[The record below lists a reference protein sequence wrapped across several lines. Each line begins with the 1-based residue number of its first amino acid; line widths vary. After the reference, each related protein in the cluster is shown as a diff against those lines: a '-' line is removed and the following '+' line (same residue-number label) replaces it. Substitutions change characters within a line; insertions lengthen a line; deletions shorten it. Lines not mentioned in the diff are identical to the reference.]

1 MAATAGA
8 GPIQSQEPGA
18 AFGAGPKHWGH
29 LPLLPRPWQGAGS
42 EEQLWTRKLCPYGM
56 PAHYA
61 TAPAPTTRVFVT
73 APCRSLGPGN
83 SRKDPVSFSHEMSHL
98 AHGYT
103 WRRPVPTGDVV
114 PGQEG
119 SWPLRNIWREMCLGL
134 GSCML
139 CAQQLKAET
148 RHPGAGVSP
157 LGRPVCLVL
166 GPGPGR
172 GGRSW
177 LTGRGRGP
185 HPCRE
190 PVPSPSWGLRAWL
203 GVRCGSPSCGLRV
216 EQPCDAGKTRP
227 PSFHTRCVPVPWAL
241 CRGWSGDAM
250 NPSFMV
256 LLCLGTL
263 PRPILWAEPGSVIA
277 LGRPG
282 TLWCQGTL
290 EAQECRLYK
299 EGIPEPWDRVM
310 PLERRNKV
318 KFSIP
323 LMAEVYT
330 GRYSCVCLSTAG
342 WSEPSDALE
351 LRVSGAYS
359 KPSLSAL
366 PSPVV
371 TSGDNVTL
379 QCRSQLGF
387 HRFILTEEGAP
398 WAARTRSSEPHPSA
412 QSQALFPVGPVTP
425 GRRWAFQ
432 CYGSYRENPSV
443 WSEPSDALELG
454 VTGGPE
460 PSSPSHPQPGSPA
473 APAPQDHSLEN
484 LIRMGVAG
492 LVLLGLGLLLA
503 EAWYSQRRTRAAGQR

>member
-1 MAATAGA
+1 MGQGPPQAAW
-8 GPIQSQEPGA
+8 
-18 AFGAGPKHWGH
+18 WG
-29 LPLLPRPWQGAGS
+29 
-42 EEQLWTRKLCPYGM
+42 
-56 PAHYA
+56 
-61 TAPAPTTRVFVT
+61 
-73 APCRSLGPGN
+73 
-83 SRKDPVSFSHEMSHL
+83 
-98 AHGYT
+98 
-103 WRRPVPTGDVV
+103 
-114 PGQEG
+114 
-119 SWPLRNIWREMCLGL
+119 
-134 GSCML
+134 
-139 CAQQLKAET
+139 QQ
-148 RHPGAGVSP
+148 P
-157 LGRPVCLVL
+157 CLVWRAS
-166 GPGPGR
+166 GR
-172 GGRSW
+172 VLAYEGTWSW
-177 LTGRGRGP
+177 DP
-185 HPCRE
+185 
-190 PVPSPSWGLRAWL
+190 A
-203 GVRCGSPSCGLRV
+203 
-216 EQPCDAGKTRP
+216 
-227 PSFHTRCVPVPWAL
+227 
-241 CRGWSGDAM
+241 SGFL
-250 NPSFMV
+250 P
-256 LLCLGTL
+256 GTL

-387 HRFILTEEGAP
+387 HR
-398 WAARTRSSEPHPSA
+398 
-412 QSQALFPVGPVTP
+412 
-425 GRRWAFQ
+425 
-432 CYGSYRENPSV
+432 ENPSV

-460 PSSPSHPQPGSPA
+460 PSSPLHPQPGSPA

>member
-1 MAATAGA
+1 PGLCA
-8 GPIQSQEPGA
+8 GP
-18 AFGAGPKHWGH
+18 
-29 LPLLPRPWQGAGS
+29 R
-42 EEQLWTRKLCPYGM
+42 
-56 PAHYA
+56 
-61 TAPAPTTRVFVT
+61 TRVQ
-73 APCRSLGPGN
+73 A
-83 SRKDPVSFSHEMSHL
+83 
-98 AHGYT
+98 
-103 WRRPVPTGDVV
+103 
-114 PGQEG
+114 
-119 SWPLRNIWREMCLGL
+119 
-134 GSCML
+134 
-139 CAQQLKAET
+139 
-148 RHPGAGVSP
+148 
-157 LGRPVCLVL
+157 
-166 GPGPGR
+166 
-172 GGRSW
+172 
-177 LTGRGRGP
+177 
-185 HPCRE
+185 
-190 PVPSPSWGLRAWL
+190 
-203 GVRCGSPSCGLRV
+203 
-216 EQPCDAGKTRP
+216 
-227 PSFHTRCVPVPWAL
+227 
-241 CRGWSGDAM
+241 
-250 NPSFMV
+250 
-256 LLCLGTL
+256 GTL

-342 WSEPSDALE
+342 WSEPSATLE

-379 QCRSQLGF
+379 QCHSQLGF

-432 CYGSYRENPSV
+432 CYGSYRKNPSV

>member
-1 MAATAGA
+1 MASSFPIRTLLRLLLAHLLWRGLA
-8 GPIQSQEPGA
+8 GPRRAAVRVHVSYKDPHSSSTETAAKQRALPSVTCERSMSACTCAVTCRRMRSSVSSCACAVLSCAYVQSRVG
-18 AFGAGPKHWGH
+18 
-29 LPLLPRPWQGAGS
+29 
-42 EEQLWTRKLCPYGM
+42 LCPRG
-56 PAHYA
+56 PWWC
-61 TAPAPTTRVFVT
+61 APAQSLVDVRM
-73 APCRSLGPGN
+73 RSPE
-83 SRKDPVSFSHEMSHL
+83 SVCVC
-98 AHGYT
+98 A
-103 WRRPVPTGDVV
+103 RPPQD
-114 PGQEG
+114 
-119 SWPLRNIWREMCLGL
+119 
-134 GSCML
+134 
-139 CAQQLKAET
+139 A
-148 RHPGAGVSP
+148 
-157 LGRPVCLVL
+157 
-166 GPGPGR
+166 R
-172 GGRSW
+172 GGLEGCRNAGFVSAPQDQASW
-177 LTGRGRGP
+177 SERKRAV
-185 HPCRE
+185 CR
-190 PVPSPSWGLRAWL
+190 PQDPSA
-203 GVRCGSPSCGLRV
+203 
-216 EQPCDAGKTRP
+216 
-227 PSFHTRCVPVPWAL
+227 
-241 CRGWSGDAM
+241 
-250 NPSFMV
+250 
-256 LLCLGTL
+256 
-263 PRPILWAEPGSVIA
+263 
-277 LGRPG
+277 GRPG
-282 TLWCQGTL
+282 ALWCQGTL

-371 TSGDNVTL
+371 TSGGNVTL

-387 HRFILTEEGAP
+387 H
-398 WAARTRSSEPHPSA
+398 
-412 QSQALFPVGPVTP
+412 
-425 GRRWAFQ
+425 
-432 CYGSYRENPSV
+432 RENPSV

-460 PSSPSHPQPGSPA
+460 PSSPSHPQPGSPT

>member
-1 MAATAGA
+1 MKCHTWHTATRAGALCPLGTWCPDTAGRKLALAKHLA
-8 GPIQSQEPGA
+8 GNVPGA
-18 AFGAGPKHWGH
+18 GILHAVCTATEGGDKT
-29 LPLLPRPWQGAGS
+29 PRGRSQPTRRATREARVLGAGS
-42 EEQLWTRKLCPYGM
+42 WPWERRAE
-56 PAHYA
+56 PADRA
-61 TAPAPTTRVFVT
+61 
-73 APCRSLGPGN
+73 
-83 SRKDPVSFSHEMSHL
+83 
-98 AHGYT
+98 
-103 WRRPVPTGDVV
+103 
-114 PGQEG
+114 
-119 SWPLRNIWREMCLGL
+119 
-134 GSCML
+134 
-139 CAQQLKAET
+139 
-148 RHPGAGVSP
+148 GA
-157 LGRPVCLVL
+157 
-166 GPGPGR
+166 
-172 GGRSW
+172 
-177 LTGRGRGP
+177 GP

-203 GVRCGSPSCGLRV
+203 GVRCGFPSCGAVGGTALRCWEDPASELPHPV
-216 EQPCDAGKTRP
+216 CARAVGA
-227 PSFHTRCVPVPWAL
+227 VPGLVRRRHEPVLHGPAL
-241 CRGWSGDAM
+241 
-250 NPSFMV
+250 
-256 LLCLGTL
+256 
-263 PRPILWAEPGSVIA
+263 PG
-277 LGRPG
+277 PG

-351 LRVSGAYS
+351 LRVSGAYG

-387 HRFILTEEGAP
+387 HRFILTEEGVP

-473 APAPQDHSLEN
+473 GTAHSS
-484 LIRMGVAG
+484 VA
-492 LVLLGLGLLLA
+492 LSVHR
-503 EAWYSQRRTRAAGQR
+503 SPSSAAHGEGNARICSP

>member
-1 MAATAGA
+1 M
-8 GPIQSQEPGA
+8 
-18 AFGAGPKHWGH
+18 
-29 LPLLPRPWQGAGS
+29 
-42 EEQLWTRKLCPYGM
+42 M
-56 PAHYA
+56 
-61 TAPAPTTRVFVT
+61 
-73 APCRSLGPGN
+73 
-83 SRKDPVSFSHEMSHL
+83 
-98 AHGYT
+98 
-103 WRRPVPTGDVV
+103 
-114 PGQEG
+114 
-119 SWPLRNIWREMCLGL
+119 
-134 GSCML
+134 
-139 CAQQLKAET
+139 
-148 RHPGAGVSP
+148 
-157 LGRPVCLVL
+157 L

-172 GGRSW
+172 GGRSR
-177 LTGRGRGP
+177 LTGRGGAPSLQGACAPILGTEGLPGVGAVPLPVGCGRNSPAMLGGP
-185 HPCRE
+185 
-190 PVPSPSWGLRAWL
+190 GLRASTP
-203 GVRCGSPSCGLRV
+203 GVCP
-216 EQPCDAGKTRP
+216 
-227 PSFHTRCVPVPWAL
+227 
-241 CRGWSGDAM
+241 CRGRCAGAGGEDAM
-250 NPSFMV
+250 TPALVV
-256 LLCLGTL
+256 LLCLGRREDGEG
-263 PRPILWAEPGSVIA
+263 RPCSGRNPAPLTARPCSLETPGSGAPGVERTCA
-277 LGRPG
+277 GAGETSHGELSSRAVRAQDPSAGRPG

-387 HRFILTEEGAP
+387 HRFILTEEGVP

-473 APAPQDHSLEN
+473 GTAHSSVALSLHRSPGPAAHGEGNARICSP
-484 LIRMGVAG
+484 
-492 LVLLGLGLLLA
+492 
-503 EAWYSQRRTRAAGQR
+503 

>member
-1 MAATAGA
+1 MASSFPIRTLLRLLLAHLLWRGLA
-8 GPIQSQEPGA
+8 GPRRAAVRVHVSYKDPHSSSTETAAKQRALPSVTCERSMSACTCAVTCRRMRSSVSSCACAVLSCAYVQSRVG
-18 AFGAGPKHWGH
+18 
-29 LPLLPRPWQGAGS
+29 
-42 EEQLWTRKLCPYGM
+42 LCPRG
-56 PAHYA
+56 PWWC
-61 TAPAPTTRVFVT
+61 APAQSLVDVRM
-73 APCRSLGPGN
+73 RSPE
-83 SRKDPVSFSHEMSHL
+83 SVCVC
-98 AHGYT
+98 A
-103 WRRPVPTGDVV
+103 RPPQD
-114 PGQEG
+114 
-119 SWPLRNIWREMCLGL
+119 
-134 GSCML
+134 
-139 CAQQLKAET
+139 A
-148 RHPGAGVSP
+148 
-157 LGRPVCLVL
+157 
-166 GPGPGR
+166 R
-172 GGRSW
+172 GGLEGCRNAGFVSAPQDQASW
-177 LTGRGRGP
+177 SERKRAV
-185 HPCRE
+185 CR
-190 PVPSPSWGLRAWL
+190 PQDPSA
-203 GVRCGSPSCGLRV
+203 
-216 EQPCDAGKTRP
+216 
-227 PSFHTRCVPVPWAL
+227 
-241 CRGWSGDAM
+241 
-250 NPSFMV
+250 
-256 LLCLGTL
+256 
-263 PRPILWAEPGSVIA
+263 
-277 LGRPG
+277 GRPG
-282 TLWCQGTL
+282 ALWCQGTL

-371 TSGDNVTL
+371 TSGGNVTL

-387 HRFILTEEGAP
+387 HRFILTEEGVP

-460 PSSPSHPQPGSPA
+460 PSSPSHPQPGSPTA
-473 APAPQDHSLEN
+473 LCC
-484 LIRMGVAG
+484 
-492 LVLLGLGLLLA
+492 GLGK
-503 EAWYSQRRTRAAGQR
+503 Q

>member
-1 MAATAGA
+1 
-8 GPIQSQEPGA
+8 
-18 AFGAGPKHWGH
+18 
-29 LPLLPRPWQGAGS
+29 
-42 EEQLWTRKLCPYGM
+42 
-56 PAHYA
+56 
-61 TAPAPTTRVFVT
+61 
-73 APCRSLGPGN
+73 
-83 SRKDPVSFSHEMSHL
+83 
-98 AHGYT
+98 
-103 WRRPVPTGDVV
+103 
-114 PGQEG
+114 
-119 SWPLRNIWREMCLGL
+119 MCLGL

-157 LGRPVCLVL
+157 LGGPLGRPCVHDA
-166 GPGPGR
+166 G
-172 GGRSW
+172 SW
-177 LTGRGRGP
+177 PWERRAEPADRAGAEP

-203 GVRCGSPSCGLRV
+203 GVRCGFPSCGAAGGTALRCWEDPASELPHPV
-216 EQPCDAGKTRP
+216 CARAVGAVPGLVRRRHDPVLHGPALPGAVCRP
-227 PSFHTRCVPVPWAL
+227 QDPSA
-241 CRGWSGDAM
+241 
-250 NPSFMV
+250 
-256 LLCLGTL
+256 
-263 PRPILWAEPGSVIA
+263 
-277 LGRPG
+277 GRPG

-387 HRFILTEEGAP
+387 HR
-398 WAARTRSSEPHPSA
+398 
-412 QSQALFPVGPVTP
+412 
-425 GRRWAFQ
+425 
-432 CYGSYRENPSV
+432 ENPSV

-473 APAPQDHSLEN
+473 GTAHSS
-484 LIRMGVAG
+484 VA
-492 LVLLGLGLLLA
+492 LSVHR
-503 EAWYSQRRTRAAGQR
+503 SPSSAAHGEGNARICSP

>member
-1 MAATAGA
+1 MKCHTWHTATRAGALCPLGTWCPDTAGRKLALAKHLA
-8 GPIQSQEPGA
+8 GNVPGA
-18 AFGAGPKHWGH
+18 GILHAVCTATEGGDKT
-29 LPLLPRPWQGAGS
+29 PRGRSQPTRRATREARVLGAGS
-42 EEQLWTRKLCPYGM
+42 WPWERRAE
-56 PAHYA
+56 PADRA
-61 TAPAPTTRVFVT
+61 
-73 APCRSLGPGN
+73 
-83 SRKDPVSFSHEMSHL
+83 
-98 AHGYT
+98 
-103 WRRPVPTGDVV
+103 
-114 PGQEG
+114 
-119 SWPLRNIWREMCLGL
+119 
-134 GSCML
+134 
-139 CAQQLKAET
+139 
-148 RHPGAGVSP
+148 GA
-157 LGRPVCLVL
+157 
-166 GPGPGR
+166 
-172 GGRSW
+172 
-177 LTGRGRGP
+177 GP

-203 GVRCGSPSCGLRV
+203 GVRCGFPSCGAVGGTALRCWEDPASELPHPV
-216 EQPCDAGKTRP
+216 CARAVGA
-227 PSFHTRCVPVPWAL
+227 VPGLVRRRHEPVLHGPAL
-241 CRGWSGDAM
+241 
-250 NPSFMV
+250 
-256 LLCLGTL
+256 
-263 PRPILWAEPGSVIA
+263 PG
-277 LGRPG
+277 PG

-351 LRVSGAYS
+351 LRVSGAYG

-387 HRFILTEEGAP
+387 H
-398 WAARTRSSEPHPSA
+398 
-412 QSQALFPVGPVTP
+412 
-425 GRRWAFQ
+425 
-432 CYGSYRENPSV
+432 RENPSV